1 MTQVRQRRLVA
12 HGSGSGTRSPI
23 GLTTRSGGNSVTR
36 NHRNAWAR
44 DIKRLIFTDDGVGLI
59 HLTGPSWR
67 GWRGKYAPLV
77 PVLRD
82 LIGLPDTP
90 LSGDAKEHICVQ
102 LNSPAER
109 FAA

>member
-1 MTQVRQRRLVA
+1 LA
-12 HGSGSGTRSPI
+12 S
-23 GLTTRSGGNSVTR
+23 
-36 NHRNAWAR
+36 
-44 DIKRLIFTDDGVGLI
+44 
-59 HLTGPSWR
+59 
-67 GWRGKYAPLV
+67 KYAPLV